1 MGFKFYIHFH
11 HRGSSPVH
19 PRADTRRKA
28 PRVAQSGTI
37 YNVIKKNLGYN
48 VIKKNLGYNVIK
60 KNLGYNVIKKNLGYK
75 ENLGYNVIF
84 WVFGT

>member
-28 PRVAQSGTI
+28 PRVAQSGTR
-37 YNVIKKNLGYN
+37 YNVIKKNLGY
-48 VIKKNLGYNVIK
+48 KE
-60 KNLGYNVIKKNLGYK
+60 NLGYNVIKKNLGYK